1 VEGTTD
7 IRRLNEPQI
16 PFVFTVV
23 LVPGSERWREILG
36 HVLAAGTSSTCGHG
50 HGHAVIIA
58 VQGHTCF
65 YIEKKGKSAE

>member
-1 VEGTTD
+1 M
-7 IRRLNEPQI
+7 PY
-16 PFVFTVV
+16 VFTVV